1 MSNTYLQDFGLLR
14 KQMNDREVNDPMSGS
29 ERWEDLQMDLRK
41 PHIPQP
47 RRANMPANRKL
58 TIAGVTID
66 IKKPDAKLTT
76 SLGFVSGGCAKY
88 ALSSPK
94 ATTYRTRLQDSHRSR
109 AAAMGETMET
119 YCPYGSVADAIKRY
133 VRKARFAT
141 IPSVADKYREKI
153 RLLWPARRV
162 GR

>member
-29 ERWEDLQMDLRK
+29 ARWEDLQMDLRK

-47 RRANMPANRKL
+47 RRASMPANRKL
-58 TIAGVTID
+58 KIGDLEIS
-66 IKKPDAKLTT
+66 IKKPDAKLTMAF
-76 SLGFVSGGCAKY
+76 GFVSGGCAKY

-94 ATTYRTRLQDSHRSR
+94 AITYRTRLQDSRCQVR
-109 AAAMGETMET
+109 DPKETEL
-119 YCPYGSVADAIKRY
+119 YCPYGSVAEAIKRY

-141 IPSVADKYREKI
+141 IPSVGDRYRQKI
-153 RLLWPARRV
+153 KTLWPVRRV

>member
-29 ERWEDLQMDLRK
+29 ARWEDLQMDLRK

-47 RRANMPANRKL
+47 RRDNMPANRKL
-58 TIAGVTID
+58 KIGDLEIS
-66 IKKPDAKLTT
+66 IRKPDAKLTMAFGFT
-76 SLGFVSGGCAKY
+76 CGGVYKHSLVT
-88 ALSSPK
+88 PK
-94 ATTYRTRLQDSHRSR
+94 AHTYQRSLQETRGQVKDPKESEL
-109 AAAMGETMET
+109 
-119 YCPYGSVADAIKRY
+119 YCPYGSVAEAIKRY

-141 IPSVADKYREKI
+141 IPSVADKYREKV

>member
-14 KQMNDREVNDPMSGS
+14 KQANARQVNDPMSGS
-29 ERWEDLQMDLRK
+29 DRWEDLQMDLRK
-41 PHIPQP
+41 PHIPQA
-47 RRANMPANRKL
+47 RRATMSANRKL
-58 TIAGVTID
+58 TIAGMTID
-66 IKKPDAKLTT
+66 IKKPDAKLTV
-76 SLGFVSGGCAKY
+76 SLGFVSGGVPKY

-94 ATTYRTRLQDSHRSR
+94 AINYRTRLQDSRCQVR
-109 AAAMGETMET
+109 DPKETEL
-119 YCPYGSVADAIKRY
+119 YCPYGSVAEAIRRY

-141 IPSVADKYREKI
+141 IPSVADKYREKV

>member
-1 MSNTYLQDFGLLR
+1 MNNTYLQDFGLLR

-29 ERWEDLQMDLRK
+29 GRWEDLQMDLRK

-47 RRANMPANRKL
+47 RRDSMPANRKL

-109 AAAMGETMET
+109 AAAMGETVET
-119 YCPYGSVADAIKRY
+119 YCPYGSVAEVIKRY
-133 VRKARFAT
+133 VRKARFST

>member
-1 MSNTYLQDFGLLR
+1 VSDTYLQDFGLLR
-14 KQMNDREVNDPMSGS
+14 KQAHAHEVNDPMSGS
-29 ERWEDLQMDLRK
+29 ARWEDLQMDLRK

-47 RRANMPANRKL
+47 RRDSMPANRKL

-66 IKKPDAKLTT
+66 IKKPDAKLTV
-76 SLGFVSGGCAKY
+76 SLGFVSGGVPKY
-88 ALSSPK
+88 SLSSPK

-119 YCPYGSVADAIKRY
+119 YCPYGSVAQAIRRY

-141 IPSVADKYREKI
+141 IPSVADKYREKV
-153 RLLWPARRV
+153 RLLWPARRI

>member
-29 ERWEDLQMDLRK
+29 GRWEDLQMDLRK
-41 PHIPQP
+41 PHIPQA
-47 RRANMPANRKL
+47 RRASMPANRKL
-58 TIAGVTID
+58 KIGDLEIS
-66 IKKPDAKLTT
+66 IKKPDAKLTMAF
-76 SLGFVSGGCAKY
+76 GFVSGGCAKY

-94 ATTYRTRLQDSHRSR
+94 ATTYRTRLQDSWRSK
-109 AAAMGETMET
+109 AATTGKAVET
-119 YCPYGSVADAIKRY
+119 YCAYGSVAEAIKRY

-141 IPSVADKYREKI
+141 IPSVGDRYRQKI
-153 RLLWPARRV
+153 KTLWPVRRV

>member
-29 ERWEDLQMDLRK
+29 ARWEDLQMDLRQ
-41 PHIPQP
+41 PHIPQA
-47 RRANMPANRKL
+47 RRASMPANRKL

-94 ATTYRTRLQDSHRSR
+94 ATTYRTRLQDSRCQVR
-109 AAAMGETMET
+109 DPKETEL
-119 YCPYGSVADAIKRY
+119 YCPYGSVAEAIKRY

-141 IPSVADKYREKI
+141 IPSVADKYREKV

>member
-29 ERWEDLQMDLRK
+29 ARWEDLQMDLRK

-47 RRANMPANRKL
+47 RRASMPANRKL
-58 TIAGVTID
+58 KIGDLEIS
-66 IKKPDAKLTT
+66 IREPDAKLTT
-76 SLGFVSGGCAKY
+76 AFGFVTNGVYKHK
-88 ALSSPK
+88 LVTPK
-94 ATTYRTRLQDSHRSR
+94 AITYRSRLRDSWRSK
-109 AAAMGETMET
+109 AATIGESVER
-119 YCPYGSVADAIKRY
+119 YCPHGSVAEAIKYY

-141 IPSVADKYREKI
+141 IPSVADKYREKV

>member
-29 ERWEDLQMDLRK
+29 ARWEDLQMDLRQ
-41 PHIPQP
+41 PHIPQA
-47 RRANMPANRKL
+47 RRASMPANRKL

-94 ATTYRTRLQDSHRSR
+94 ATTYRTRLQDSRCQVR
-109 AAAMGETMET
+109 DPKETEL
-119 YCPYGSVADAIKRY
+119 YCPYGSVAEAIRRY

-141 IPSVADKYREKI
+141 IPSVADKYREKV

>member
-14 KQMNDREVNDPMSGS
+14 KQANAHEVHDPMSGS
-29 ERWEDLQMDLRK
+29 ARWEDLQMDLRK

-47 RRANMPANRKL
+47 RRDNMPANRKL

-66 IKKPDAKLTT
+66 IKKPDAKLTV
-76 SLGFVSGGCAKY
+76 SLGFVSGGVPKY

-94 ATTYRTRLQDSHRSR
+94 AINYRTRLQNSWRSK
-109 AAAMGETMET
+109 ASTIGESVER
-119 YCPYGSVADAIKRY
+119 YCPYGSVAEAIKRY

-141 IPSVADKYREKI
+141 IPSVADKYREKV
-153 RLLWPARRV
+153 RLLWPVRRV

>member
-94 ATTYRTRLQDSHRSR
+94 ATTYRTRLQDSRCQVR
-109 AAAMGETMET
+109 DPKETEL
-119 YCPYGSVADAIKRY
+119 YCPYGSVAEAIRRY

-141 IPSVADKYREKI
+141 IPSVADKYREKV

>member
-29 ERWEDLQMDLRK
+29 DRWEDLQMDLRQ

-94 ATTYRTRLQDSHRSR
+94 ATTYRTRLQDSRCQVR
-109 AAAMGETMET
+109 DPKEAEL
-119 YCPYGSVADAIKRY
+119 YCPYGSVAEAIRRY

-141 IPSVADKYREKI
+141 IPSVADKYREKV

>member
-29 ERWEDLQMDLRK
+29 GRWEDLQMDLRQ
-41 PHIPQP
+41 PHIPQA
-47 RRANMPANRKL
+47 RRATMSANRKL
-58 TIAGVTID
+58 KIGDLEIS
-66 IKKPDAKLTT
+66 IRKPDAKLTT
-76 SLGFVSGGCAKY
+76 AFGFVSGGCAKY

-94 ATTYRTRLQDSHRSR
+94 AINYRTRLQDSREQVR
-109 AAAMGETMET
+109 DPKETEL
-119 YCPYGSVADAIKRY
+119 YCPYGSVAEAIRRY

-141 IPSVADKYREKI
+141 TPSVADKYREKV
-153 RLLWPARRV
+153 RLLWPVRRV

>member
-1 MSNTYLQDFGLLR
+1 MSDTYLQDFGLLR

-94 ATTYRTRLQDSHRSR
+94 ATTYRTRLQDSRCQVR
-109 AAAMGETMET
+109 DPKETEL
-119 YCPYGSVADAIKRY
+119 YCPYGSVAEAIKRY

-141 IPSVADKYREKI
+141 IPSVADKYREKV

>member
-1 MSNTYLQDFGLLR
+1 
-14 KQMNDREVNDPMSGS
+14 
-29 ERWEDLQMDLRK
+29 
-41 PHIPQP
+41 
-47 RRANMPANRKL
+47 MPANRKL

-66 IKKPDAKLTT
+66 IKKPDAKLTV

-94 ATTYRTRLQDSHRSR
+94 ATTYRTRLQDSRCQVR
-109 AAAMGETMET
+109 DPKETEL
-119 YCPYGSVADAIKRY
+119 YCPYGSVAEAIKRY

-141 IPSVADKYREKI
+141 IPSVADKYREKV

>member
-29 ERWEDLQMDLRK
+29 ARWEDLQMDLRK

-47 RRANMPANRKL
+47 RRDNMPANRKL
-58 TIAGVTID
+58 KIGDLEIS
-66 IKKPDAKLTT
+66 IRKPDAKLTVAF
-76 SLGFVSGGCAKY
+76 GFVSGGVPKY
-88 ALSSPK
+88 SLSSPK
-94 ATTYRTRLQDSHRSR
+94 AINYRTRLQDSRCQVR
-109 AAAMGETMET
+109 DPKETEL
-119 YCPYGSVADAIKRY
+119 YCPYGSVAEAIRRY

-141 IPSVADKYREKI
+141 IPSVADKYREKV
-153 RLLWPARRV
+153 RLLWPARRI